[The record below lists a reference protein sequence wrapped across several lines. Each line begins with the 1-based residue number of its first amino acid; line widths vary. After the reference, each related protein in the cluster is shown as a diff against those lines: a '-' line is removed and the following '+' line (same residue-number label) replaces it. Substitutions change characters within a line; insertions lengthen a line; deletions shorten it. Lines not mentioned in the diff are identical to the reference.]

1 MHILHINAYLCIFM
15 HVWYIFAYFTYFAYF
30 AYIAYLFIL
39 LHIVHIIYIYAYVAY
54 TVYCCILCIFCMFF
68 HILHVYAYYIVSQHA
83 QHAGLLDS
91 EDDEQAEDIPEQP
104 VEVEQPDGAPDQ
116 DQAVPAPPA
125 VAAPLHLPDMRTVMQ
140 RTGGP
145 DYENM
150 IRELDDHMGPGE
162 HVFPSERC
170 GGGARRL
177 LLKRKASEMS
187 RSLSE
192 TFAYLTSTTAS
203 IEEAAAIL
211 QTFGNVGLVFCSDM

>member
-1 MHILHINAYLCIFM
+1 MHILHILHILHICAA
-15 HVWYIFAYFTYFAYF
+15 VWYIYAYFAYF
-30 AYIAYLFIL
+30 VHFAYIS
-39 LHIVHIIYIYAYVAY
+39 AYVAY
-54 TVYCCILCIFCMFF
+54 IVYCCIFCIFCMFV
-68 HILHVYAYYIVSQHA
+68 HILYVYAYCVVSEHA

-91 EDDEQAEDIPEQP
+91 EDDEQAEDIPGQP
-104 VEVEQPDGAPDQ
+104 VEVELPDGAPDQ

-150 IRELDDHMGPGE
+150 IRELDDHMGPGK